1 LVEKKALFKK
11 CFNKN
16 NIALGQMICTTEKL
30 ESKTKKYK
38 TDLEKLLVRS
48 KLDRPGM
55 IQEKFRIIWKE

>member
-1 LVEKKALFKK
+1 
-11 CFNKN
+11 
-16 NIALGQMICTTEKL
+16 MICTTEKL